1 MPMEKDWDKDQ
12 EKAIF
17 IIKKY
22 LKVFNNTK
30 WTSEYILANYSFAV
44 EQLIKNSKKIEKTK
58 ESVGVISQSQGDRS
72 TTFMDNIE
80 AWVITEDIKALLP
93 NPINFKVW

>member
-1 MPMEKDWDKDQ
+1 MEKDLDKDH

-22 LKVFNNTK
+22 LKVFNNSK
-30 WTSEYILANYSFAV
+30 WTNEYILANYSFAV

>member
-1 MPMEKDWDKDQ
+1 MPMEKDLDKDQ

-22 LKVFNNTK
+22 LKVFNNSK
-30 WTSEYILANYSFAV
+30 WTNEYILTNYLFAV